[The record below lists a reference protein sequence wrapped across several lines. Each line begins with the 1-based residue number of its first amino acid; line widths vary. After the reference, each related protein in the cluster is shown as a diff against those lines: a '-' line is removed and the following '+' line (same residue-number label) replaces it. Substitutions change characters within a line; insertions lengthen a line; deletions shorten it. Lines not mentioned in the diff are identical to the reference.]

1 MAINL
6 GDINFGL
13 GADTA
18 RLEAARKQILAFGR
32 DVEKAASSQ
41 AEGAR
46 KAEAAMRRQ
55 ETAILSGLQKVLD
68 LNNTIRKFDGNANY
82 LNNTS
87 AAFTRLI
94 AAIGQGPVSALE
106 FQRGMVAFEA
116 TIKNVSRDLDAMVS
130 SSNRAASEI
139 KNYEGAIFRAES
151 SVIRFDAA
159 VQRLKATQQSQ
170 FAGRAAAAL
179 AEYRSALDAAGN
191 STVRAQ
197 AATQQF
203 QRTMQGLGIEL
214 QNIKAKQR
222 AQELS
227 GIESALRRLSD
238 ISILLHGPLSGI
250 ATRLTLIASVSEH
263 VNMSTAAFVVG
274 ITAAA
279 AVVTKLG
286 TGSID
291 ATRNMQKI
299 DQALISL
306 SGNSGIAAQQVDYL
320 RNVADRAGA
329 DFFTVAKAFTRLE
342 AASQGTNL
350 QGEKTTKIFE
360 NILFASQKLGSSQEE
375 LAGVLKAVEQ
385 IMSKGKV
392 QAEELRGQLG
402 DRMPGAVNI
411 MAQALNVSTE
421 ELNKMMEQGKLTSDV
436 LEAFAEMAVKRLG
449 IDTTQAI
456 NNTVAAEARLGNA
469 MTFFYTN
476 VDKAVGF
483 TDAYINV
490 LNGLA
495 GAVDFVSNNITTFI
509 TVLGGLAGAAG
520 AAMLMLYG
528 PTILAGIASLG
539 TALRAVTAG
548 IWMMNAALMANPLVA
563 VTGLLVKLGVVA
575 LGAFA
580 GYSAMSAAISDSG
593 DKYRTA
599 AQGVDELIAAQ
610 ERLNKTVPEQNQG
623 LIDAQHKLV
632 QETISDMDI
641 LQKKQAEAQ
650 AYLDKVTAAKA
661 NSGDNKF
668 SDAIVKSAQDGL
680 DKATSAYEAGFKR
693 FEEARNKLSTL
704 MGINDQQTT
713 AALKE
718 QGDAVVLWSDKLGE
732 IRTKLSD
739 NLALAE
745 VELQYGKESTQY
757 AAARADQEW
766 RTYEAK
772 ALQENASQAQINTLR
787 TIFQANQQIT
797 AEIER
802 RKAIKEHDEDIA
814 SLQTELRLQEGILAL
829 GTNQYG
835 IARLQAQIEKEK
847 LATQMRATG
856 ATENQ
861 VNKAMQLVD
870 QINRAK
876 EANAAFAARAG
887 DAIGS
892 FQQILGIVQNIAS
905 VLGSIGMNT
914 VGLKAQAEALAK
926 GASPTEA
933 TISGKVAQKSEEL
946 RPLLQSGNVW
956 KKIAGE
962 AQLKSYNAA
971 LQEEAKWQGIVNEK
985 TAAWNK
991 ANKSSGGGGG
1001 GGSKQRNTFD
1011 DATDSLR
1018 ELDAQLAIYQ
1028 LPKWQRAA
1036 AERQAEVNAAVD
1048 AFKDKLTRAN
1058 IPQAKAVELVEQYRQ
1073 KMTALKEAEAGLDTQ
1088 INMWDTLS
1096 EKLANGMDQ
1105 ALSNYVDAI
1114 MDGKDALKSLLEVG
1128 KSVAADLL
1136 KTFMQLAWLNP
1147 LKNWLFGGDPTTGGL
1162 YPTLSSS
1169 GGLFADLIS
1178 AFGGGK
1184 ATGGPLAPG
1193 KWYVAGE
1200 NGPEPIWGGGAG
1212 ATAVASPDQMPES
1225 FRAGSATAAAPK
1237 VYVNISTQ
1245 PGETVDQTNQQSDGG
1260 MTDMQNFIINTVN
1273 QGALAGKLQK
1283 GVGAAFGLKA
1293 PTKVR

>member
-46 KAEAAMRRQ
+46 KAEAAMRKQ

-94 AAIGQGPVSALE
+94 TAIGQGPVSALE
-106 FQRGMVAFEA
+106 FQRGMAAFEA
-116 TIKNVSRDLDAMVS
+116 TVKNVSRDLDTMVS

-179 AEYRSALDAAGN
+179 LEYRNALGAAGD
-191 STVRAQ
+191 STIRAQ

-227 GIESALRRLSD
+227 GVESALRRLSD

-509 TVLGGLAGAAG
+509 AVLGGLAGAAG

-528 PTILAGIASLG
+528 PAILAGIASLG
-539 TALRAVTAG
+539 AALRAVTAG
-548 IWMMNAALMANPLVA
+548 IWMMNAALVANPLVA
-563 VTGLLVKLGVVA
+563 ITGLLVKLGVVA
-575 LGAFA
+575 IGAFA
-580 GYSAMSAAISDSG
+580 GYSAMTAVVSDSA

-623 LIDAQHKLV
+623 LIDAQRSVVADAIADLNKLKKA
-632 QETISDMDI
+632 QED
-641 LQKKQAEAQ
+641 AA
-650 AYLDKVTAAKA
+650 AYLDRLT
-661 NSGDNKF
+661 NQNNNKF
-668 SDAIVKSAQDGL
+668 TDAMVGVAQQNLQKAADAYAAGQARFTEAFGKLGTIV
-680 DKATSAYEAGFKR
+680 
-693 FEEARNKLSTL
+693 
-704 MGINDQQTT
+704 GINSKQI
-713 AALKE
+713 AAATKE
-718 QGDAVVLWSDKLGE
+718 QGDAVALWSDKLGE

-739 NLALAE
+739 NLALSQ
-745 VELQYGKESTQY
+745 VELQYGKESIQY
-757 AAARADQEW
+757 AAAQADQEW

-787 TIFQANQQIT
+787 TIFQTNQQIT

-802 RKAIKEHDEDIA
+802 REAIKKHDEDIA
-814 SLQTELRLQEGILAL
+814 SLQIELRLQEGILAL

-847 LATQMRATG
+847 LAIQMRATG
-856 ATENQ
+856 ASENQ
-861 VNKAMQLVD
+861 INKAMQLVD
-870 QINRAK
+870 QITRAK

-892 FQQILGIVQNIAS
+892 FQQILGIVQSIAS

-914 VGLKAQAEALAK
+914 AGLKAQAEALAK
-926 GASPTEA
+926 GASPTDA

-946 RPLLQSGNVW
+946 RPMLQSGNVW
-956 KKIAGE
+956 QKIAGE
-962 AQLKSYNAA
+962 AQIKAYNAA

-985 TAAWNK
+985 TEAWNK

-1001 GGSKQRNTFD
+1001 GGKQKNTFD

-1073 KMTALKEAEAGLDTQ
+1073 KMTALKDAEAGLDTQ
-1088 INMWDTLS
+1088 ISMWDTLS

-1169 GGLFADLIS
+1169 GGLFSDLLS

-1225 FRAGSATAAAPK
+1225 FKAGSATAAAPK

-1245 PGETVDQTNQQSDGG
+1245 PGETVEQTNQQSDGG
-1260 MTDMQNFIINTVN
+1260 MTDMQNFIISTVN